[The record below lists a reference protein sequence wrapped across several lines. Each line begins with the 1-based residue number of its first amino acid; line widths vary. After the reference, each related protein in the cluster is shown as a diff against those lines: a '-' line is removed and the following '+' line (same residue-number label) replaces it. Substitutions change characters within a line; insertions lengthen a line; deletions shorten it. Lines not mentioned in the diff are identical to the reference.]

1 MTLVISFIIMNNKY
15 YLYEVIM
22 NEEVK
27 DIIEE
32 IEGII
37 ESHYLNLRDVNDP
50 YTDEFYERWMKI
62 KIVEDKGNE

>member
-1 MTLVISFIIMNNKY
+1 MNNKY

>member
-1 MTLVISFIIMNNKY
+1 
-15 YLYEVIM
+15 M
-22 NEEVK
+22 NEEIK

>member
-1 MTLVISFIIMNNKY
+1 MLLINQN
-15 YLYEVIM
+15 EVIV
-22 NEEVK
+22 NKEIK

-32 IEGII
+32 IEVII

-50 YTDEFYERWMKI
+50 YADEFYERWMKI